1 MIKRCVYDLESDGL
15 LYDATVIWC
24 VVVKDLYT
32 KEVFKFPPNRI
43 EEGLALLSTYDLIIG
58 HNICGYDIPLIL
70 KLYPHFTYKGA
81 RDTLCMSKLFNP
93 ERNTGHGLESY
104 GIQFGRYKPEH
115 EDWTQYSEAMLH
127 RCSEDVEINCL
138 VYDHLVERYC
148 KNWNWLNPL
157 LLEQD
162 FSRDQAYQELEGVD
176 LDVDLAYRLI
186 KQIDDEVGPL
196 SETLYERIPDRCKPI
211 GSNLEDGVKPF
222 KKDGNYT
229 SKTQEFVNMF
239 DYDLKIMGPYCRFEY
254 ERINLGSSTQ
264 VKAFL
269 LSVGWIPTEYNISK
283 TTKEITSPK
292 LTEDSYAS
300 IKDGTGQLVARRNI
314 LVHRRRT
321 IQNYNDPDNKGILS
335 FLRDDGRVPAQ
346 GIVCATNTSRTTH
359 LGAICNL
366 PKAVDSVILGKEMRS
381 LFRVLPPYR
390 MLGADLSGIEARITA
405 HFAWPFDNGDYWNIL
420 NSVADIHQFNA
431 DLIGCSRTIAKAFLY
446 SISFGARAP
455 KLASIIGC
463 SVEEAGVYIDR
474 FWSGNKG
481 VKDLVDY
488 LEKFYKKNKYIV
500 GLDGRKLHVRQAYK
514 LLNTQIQGSAAILF
528 KKWSTINNPEIKG
541 LGLDCKQIITVH
553 DEIQYRCHEN
563 DIEEATR
570 VVLEG
575 AAKAGEHFGLKV
587 PIAAEAKVGMNYSET
602 H

>member
-1 MIKRCVYDLESDGL
+1 MIKRCVYDLESNGL

-24 VVVKDLYT
+24 ICIKDLYT
-32 KEVFKFPPNRI
+32 KEMFKFPPDRI
-43 EEGLALLSTYDLIIG
+43 KEGLALLSTYDLIIG

-70 KLYPHFTYKGA
+70 KLYPYFVYKGA

-104 GIQFGRYKPEH
+104 GIQFNRYKPEH
-115 EDWTQYSEAMLH
+115 EDWTQYSEEMLH

-138 VYDHLVERYC
+138 TYDYLVERYC

-176 LDVDLAYRLI
+176 LDVDLAHRLI

-211 GSNLEDGVKPF
+211 GTNLEGGVKPF

-283 TTKEITSPK
+283 TTKEVTSPK

-321 IQNYNDPDNKGILS
+321 IQNYNDPENKGILS
-335 FLRDDGRVPAQ
+335 FVRDDGRVPAQ
-346 GIVCATNTSRTTH
+346 GIVCGTPTGRTTH
-359 LGAICNL
+359 TGAICNI
-366 PKAVDSVILGKEMRS
+366 PKASPKVILGKEMRS
-381 LFRVLPPYR
+381 LFGVRAPYK
-390 MLGADLSGIEARITA
+390 MIGADLDQIEARVTA
-405 HFAWPFDNGDYWNIL
+405 HMAWQFDNGAYWGVIS
-420 NSVADIHQFNA
+420 SVSDIHQYNA
-431 DLIGCSRTIAKAFLY
+431 DLIQNTRDVAKSFQYAIF
-446 SISFGARAP
+446 FGARAP

-463 SVEEAGVYIDR
+463 TVEKAEEFIVA
-474 FWSGNKG
+474 FWSGNLG
-481 VKDLVDY
+481 VKLLVDF
-488 LEKFYKKNKYIV
+488 LEKFFKKNKYIV
-500 GLDGRKLHVRQAYK
+500 GIDGRKLQIRQAYK
-514 LLNTQIQGSAAILF
+514 LLNSLIQGSAAIVF
-528 KKWSTINNPEIKG
+528 KKWATLANER
-541 LGLDCKQIITVH
+541 LLEAGLDCKQIIAYH
-553 DEIQYRCHEN
+553 DEVSYRCLDRDVEQACVI
-563 DIEEATR
+563 IEQAC
-570 VVLEG
+570 
-575 AAKAGEHFGLKV
+575 KDAGTLLGMKV
-587 PIAAEAKVGMNYSET
+587 PVTTKCAVGMNWGEV